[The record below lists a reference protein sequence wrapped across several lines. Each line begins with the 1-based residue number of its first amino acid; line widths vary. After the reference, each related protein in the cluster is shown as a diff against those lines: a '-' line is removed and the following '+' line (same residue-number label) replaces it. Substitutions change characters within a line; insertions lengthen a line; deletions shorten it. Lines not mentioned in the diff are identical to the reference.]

1 MIDSASNQSAGCARV
16 DRQAFFSVTHR
27 SGPWYNVLV
36 SLTAYPPLS
45 RTHGEHMADDSRR
58 FATLYGGG
66 SPPTSPGRSPNNG
79 DSSPKSESLL
89 TTPRQPPPTPQKRPS
104 ARRRIAY
111 SSSDATPQEMSA
123 EPTSPRG
130 ALLAATLLGPVA
142 MAAAG
147 GLAHALTGHS
157 SPPGKGGMHRN
168 AAGPA
173 SMATAQEAPC
183 SVSRLKVITVCV
195 GTTTRELA
203 ALTDFVERQQVR
215 DASHCSRFV
224 YSTRVTR
231 VVSWAFILTR
241 TVPITSQPDAV
252 VLQDVLTGEAGQDRA
267 VLGMGHSAALGGGA
281 HASAA
286 HGVYDLF
293 SCRSS
298 RAVRTSTAIMCVSH
312 QHVWAPSL

>member
-1 MIDSASNQSAGCARV
+1 MIERRLLPKRWLRV
-16 DRQAFFSVTHR
+16 DLQAFLSVTHR
-27 SGPWYNVLV
+27 SGPWYKCVGVTHCLP
-36 SLTAYPPLS
+36 SLS
-45 RTHGEHMADDSRR
+45 RTHGEHMADDSPRR

-79 DSSPKSESLL
+79 DSSPKSDIL

-111 SSSDATPQEMSA
+111 SSSDAATPQEMSA
-123 EPTSPRG
+123 ELTSPRG

-183 SVSRLKVITVCV
+183 SVSRLKVITVSV

-224 YSTRVTR
+224 YSCR
-231 VVSWAFILTR
+231 
-241 TVPITSQPDAV
+241 
-252 VLQDVLTGEAGQDRA
+252 
-267 VLGMGHSAALGGGA
+267 VLGIHHSAHCA
-281 HASAA
+281 HHISA
-286 HGVYDLF
+286 
-293 SCRSS
+293 
-298 RAVRTSTAIMCVSH
+298 
-312 QHVWAPSL
+312 